1 MLSTKQD
8 LSSILKTTKNHLQK
22 LNNLGIVTVRDLL
35 EFFPRKLESIKIT
48 ENIDEIICEEK
59 NTLKGEIYNIRSEKT
74 RFKKNI
80 FKADLFLQ
88 GGESLSVVWFHKPFL
103 LQRIKDGQ
111 TVFLIGKI
119 KYSLGKLQC
128 QSPEIHLQMNIHLS
142 DLRPIYPESQPIN
155 SKWLRE
161 KITGLLQTFTNF
173 PDLIPAIYQK
183 KYNLISRTEAIKNIH
198 FPVNFEQW
206 ENAKKTLAFE
216 ELLLIQCRV
225 LQEKFYREKN
235 QYNKYKVNFSAEQVS
250 EDFKHLPFELTRSQK
265 QVLHEILQDFSQ
277 EKICSRLV
285 QGDVGSGK
293 TIVALLSIL
302 QVLRAGFQGTILA
315 PTEILAKQHFKS
327 ALQFFSKIA
336 PQFSVE
342 ILTGSVT
349 AKKKQEI
356 KARLA
361 TGRID
366 LLIGTHAVL
375 TEDTIFQNLAI
386 AIVDEQHRFGVKQ
399 RTILGKNNAHL
410 VAMTAT
416 PIPRTLALTIYGD
429 QDLSIINELPAGR
442 KKIITKVV
450 SEEKN
455 WQLFL
460 KFIDDQIAKERQVF
474 WVCPL
479 VEESENISA
488 ENVKNAFSK
497 LQQDFFPQRRIALLH
512 GKMKPKEKDE
522 IMTAFKNHEFDIL
535 VATSVIEVGVD
546 IPKATVMVIENSE
559 RFGLSQLHQFR
570 GRIGRNS
577 LQSYCFLLVGDKK
590 DKNKARLKAMEK
602 SNDGLYL
609 SEIDLKLRGSG
620 EIYGLKQSGLPDLK
634 CADFN
639 DLELIQST
647 KQSAEE
653 ILKKDLSL
661 NEFPALKE
669 EIINRQVYFA

>member
-161 KITGLLQTFTNF
+161 KITGLLQTFTSF

-235 QYNKYKVNFSAEQVS
+235 QYNKYKINFSAEQVS

-302 QVLRAGFQGTILA
+302 QVLRAGFQATILA

-327 ALQFFSKIA
+327 ALQFLSKIA

-375 TEDTIFQNLAI
+375 TEDTVFQNLAI

>member
-349 AKKKQEI
+349 TKKKQEI